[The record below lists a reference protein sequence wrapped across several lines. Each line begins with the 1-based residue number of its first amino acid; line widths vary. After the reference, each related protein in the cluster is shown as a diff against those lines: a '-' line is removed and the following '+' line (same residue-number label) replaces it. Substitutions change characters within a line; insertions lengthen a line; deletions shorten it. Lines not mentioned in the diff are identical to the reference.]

1 MGVKE
6 VKNEGD
12 IDIMNQAEKESDM
25 SFGWLCSYT
34 PVEILV
40 AAGSIPTRL
49 DAGDMILSETN
60 PYIYQLI
67 CPYVRAVFGA
77 AQKESFDPLEGVVF
91 MKCCD
96 AMLRLY
102 DLWKAHLPNQK
113 AYILP
118 LPKIQSKEARKY
130 FADAIRR
137 FSDSLGRD
145 LGVSIN
151 EDALRKAVSDVNKL
165 RSAVQRLY
173 QMRLGKPGTM
183 AYSRLRLLIRQWLS
197 RPPAQALREVEKELK
212 DLEGEPAEASPP
224 SARVLVASS
233 TLDQLQIIEM
243 IEQAGMTVVADD
255 HCSGLRHFDRLV
267 REEGDLFLNLAERY
281 LMRWPCSRMQ
291 SDPSHFG
298 RVIDEV
304 DRTGAEGVI
313 YVALKYCDH
322 SGFDVPRI
330 QAQLKEKDIPM
341 LYIENDYT
349 VSGLGQLKVRIEA
362 FAEMLREEL

>member
-1 MGVKE
+1 M
-6 VKNEGD
+6 KNESE
-12 IDIMNQAEKESDM
+12 IDVMNQWEKESDM
-25 SFGWLCSYT
+25 RFGWLCSYT

-49 DAGDMILSETN
+49 DAGDMFLSETN
-60 PYIYQLI
+60 PHIYQLM

-77 AQKESFDPLEGVVF
+77 AQKDSFDPLDGVVF

-102 DLWKAHLPNQK
+102 DLWKAHLPDQK

-118 LPKIQSKEARKY
+118 LPKIQSLEARKY

-137 FSDSLGRD
+137 FSDTLGRD
-145 LGVSIN
+145 LGVSIT
-151 EDALRKAVSDVNKL
+151 EDALRKAVSDMNRL

-173 QMRLGKPGTM
+173 HVRLEKPGSM
-183 AYSRLRLLIRQWLS
+183 AYTRLRLLIREWLS
-197 RPPAQALREVEKELK
+197 GPPSQALKEVEEELK
-212 DLEGEPAEASPP
+212 DLEGKPAEESPP
-224 SARVLVASS
+224 SGRVLVASS

-255 HCSGLRHFDRLV
+255 HCSGLRHFDGQV

-281 LMRWPCSRMQ
+281 LMRWPCSRMH
-291 SDPSHFG
+291 SDPSHFR
-298 RVIDEV
+298 RVLDEV
-304 DRTGAEGVI
+304 DGSGAEGVI

>member
-1 MGVKE
+1 
-6 VKNEGD
+6 
-12 IDIMNQAEKESDM
+12 MNQMEKESNM
-25 SFGWLCSYT
+25 RFGWLCSYT

-49 DAGDMILSETN
+49 DAGDMFLSETN
-60 PYIYQLI
+60 PHIYQLM
-67 CPYVRAVFGA
+67 CPYVRTVFGA
-77 AQKESFDPLEGVVF
+77 AQKESFAPLEGVVF

-102 DLWKAHLPNQK
+102 DLWKAHLPDQK

-118 LPKIQSKEARKY
+118 LPKIQSKEAIKY

-137 FSDSLGRD
+137 FTESLARD
-145 LGVSIN
+145 LGVSITEN
-151 EDALRKAVSDVNKL
+151 ALRRAVSDVNKL
-165 RSAVQRLY
+165 RSALQGLY
-173 QMRLGKPGTM
+173 RMRLEKPGSMTY
-183 AYSRLRLLIRQWLS
+183 ARLRLLIRQWLS
-197 RPPAQALREVEKELK
+197 RPPAEALKGVEKELK
-212 DLEGEPAEASPP
+212 DLQEKPAEAFPP
-224 SARVLVASS
+224 SPRVLVASS
-233 TLDQLQIIEM
+233 TLDQIQIIEM

-255 HCSGLRHFDRLV
+255 HCSGLRHFDGLV

-281 LMRWPCSRMQ
+281 LLRWPCSRMH
-291 SDPSHFG
+291 SDPSHCR

-304 DRTGAEGVI
+304 VGSGAEGVI
-313 YVALKYCDH
+313 FVALKYCDH
-322 SGFDVPRI
+322 SGLDVPPI

-349 VSGLGQLKVRIEA
+349 VGGLGQLKVRIEA

>member
-1 MGVKE
+1 MR
-6 VKNEGD
+6 
-12 IDIMNQAEKESDM
+12 
-25 SFGWLCSYT
+25 FGWLCSYT

-40 AAGSIPTRL
+40 AAGLIPTRL
-49 DAGDMILSETN
+49 DAGDMFLSEPN
-60 PYIYQLI
+60 PHIYQLM

-77 AQKESFDPLEGVVF
+77 AQKDSFDPLDGVVF

-102 DLWKAHLPNQK
+102 DLWKAHLPDQK

-118 LPKIQSKEARKY
+118 LPKIQSGEARKY

-137 FSDSLGRD
+137 FSDTLGRD
-145 LGVSIN
+145 LGVSIT

-173 QMRLGKPGTM
+173 RMRLGKPRSM

-212 DLEGEPAEASPP
+212 DLEREPAEASPP

-255 HCSGLRHFDRLV
+255 HCSGLRHFDGQV

-281 LMRWPCSRMQ
+281 LMRWPCSRMH
-291 SDPSHFG
+291 SDPSHFR
-298 RVIDEV
+298 RVLDEV
-304 DRTGAEGVI
+304 DGSGAEGVI

>member
-1 MGVKE
+1 MGIKE
-6 VKNEGD
+6 VRNEGE
-12 IDIMNQAEKESDM
+12 IDVMNQGGRDNDM
-25 SFGWLCSYT
+25 RFGWLCSYT

-49 DAGDMILSETN
+49 DAGDLFLSETN
-60 PYIYQLI
+60 PHIYQLM

-77 AQKESFDPLEGVVF
+77 AQKESFDPLDGVVF

-118 LPKIQSKEARKY
+118 LPKIQSREAREY

-137 FSDSLGRD
+137 FSDSLGGD
-145 LGVSIN
+145 LGVSIT

-173 QMRLGKPGTM
+173 RLRLEKPGSM

-197 RPPAQALREVEKELK
+197 GSPAQALREVEKELK
-212 DLEGEPAEASPP
+212 DLEGKPAAPSPP

-243 IEQAGMTVVADD
+243 IERAGMTVVADD
-255 HCSGLRHFDRLV
+255 HCSGLRHFDGLV
-267 REEGDLFLNLAERY
+267 REEGDLFLNLADRY

-291 SDPSHFG
+291 SDPSHFE
-298 RVIDEV
+298 RAIDEV
-304 DRTGAEGVI
+304 DGSGAEGVI

-322 SGFDVPRI
+322 SGFDAPRI
-330 QAQLKEKDIPM
+330 QAQLKEKEIPM

>member
-1 MGVKE
+1 M
-6 VKNEGD
+6 KNEGE
-12 IDIMNQAEKESDM
+12 IDVMNQGGKESDM
-25 SFGWLCSYT
+25 RFGWLCSYT

-49 DAGDMILSETN
+49 DAGDMFLSETN

-137 FSDSLGRD
+137 FGDSLGRD
-145 LGVSIN
+145 LGVSIT

-173 QMRLGKPGTM
+173 RMRLGKPRSM

-197 RPPAQALREVEKELK
+197 RPPAQALREVEKQLK
-212 DLEGEPAEASPP
+212 DLEREPAEASPP

-243 IEQAGMTVVADD
+243 IEQAGMTV
-255 HCSGLRHFDRLV
+255 LRHFDGLV

-298 RVIDEV
+298 RVIEEV
-304 DRTGAEGVI
+304 DGTGAEGVI

-349 VSGLGQLKVRIEA
+349 ASGLGQLKVRIEA

>member
-1 MGVKE
+1 M
-6 VKNEGD
+6 
-12 IDIMNQAEKESDM
+12 DM
-25 SFGWLCSYT
+25 RFGWLCSYT

-49 DAGDMILSETN
+49 DAGDMFLSEPN
-60 PYIYQLI
+60 PHIYQLM

-77 AQKESFDPLEGVVF
+77 AQKDRFDPLDGVVF

-102 DLWKAHLPNQK
+102 DLWKAHLPDQK

-118 LPKIQSKEARKY
+118 FPKIQSEEARRY
-130 FADAIRR
+130 FADAIGR
-137 FSDSLGRD
+137 FSARLGKD
-145 LGVSIN
+145 LGVSIT
-151 EDALRKAVSDVNKL
+151 EEALRKAVSDVNRL

-173 QMRLGKPGTM
+173 
-183 AYSRLRLLIRQWLS
+183 RLRLEKPGAMAYGRLRPLIRQWLS
-197 RPPAQALREVEKELK
+197 IPPAHAFEEAEKELK
-212 DLEGEPAEASPP
+212 DLQEKPVEGSAP

-255 HCSGLRHFDRLV
+255 HCSGLRHFDGLV

-281 LMRWPCSRMQ
+281 LMRWPCSRMY
-291 SDPSHFG
+291 SDPSHLE

-304 DRTGAEGVI
+304 EGSGAEGVI

-322 SGFDVPRI
+322 SGLDVPRI
-330 QAQLKEKDIPM
+330 QARLKEKDIPM

-349 VSGLGQLKVRIEA
+349 VGGLGQLKVRIEA

>member
-1 MGVKE
+1 MGIKE
-6 VKNEGD
+6 VKNEGE
-12 IDIMNQAEKESDM
+12 IDVMNQVEKESDM
-25 SFGWLCSYT
+25 RFGWLCSYT

-49 DAGDMILSETN
+49 DAGDMFLSTTN

-113 AYILP
+113 VYILP
-118 LPKIQSKEARKY
+118 LPKIQSREARKY

-137 FSDSLGRD
+137 FSDSLDRD
-145 LGVSIN
+145 LGVSIT

-173 QMRLGKPGTM
+173 RMRLGKPGSM

-197 RPPAQALREVEKELK
+197 RHPAQALREVEKELK
-212 DLEGEPAEASPP
+212 DLEGKPAEASPP

-255 HCSGLRHFDRLV
+255 HCNGLRHFDGLV

-304 DRTGAEGVI
+304 DGTGAEGVI

-322 SGFDVPRI
+322 SSFDAPRI
-330 QAQLKEKDIPM
+330 RAQLKEKDIPM

-349 VSGLGQLKVRIEA
+349 ASGLGQLKVRIEA

>member
-1 MGVKE
+1 MGV
-6 VKNEGD
+6 
-12 IDIMNQAEKESDM
+12 MNRVQKESNL

-49 DAGDMILSETN
+49 DVGDMFLSETN
-60 PYIYQLI
+60 PHIYQLI

-77 AQKESFDPLEGVVF
+77 AQKDIFDPLDGVVF

-102 DLWKAHLPNQK
+102 DLWNAHLPNQK
-113 AYILP
+113 AYLLP
-118 LPKIQSKEARKY
+118 LPKIQSEEAKKY
-130 FADAIRR
+130 FADAIRH
-137 FSDSLGRD
+137 FSDTLGRD
-145 LGVSIN
+145 LGVSIT
-151 EDALRKAVSDVNKL
+151 EDALRKAVSEMNRL
-165 RSAVQRLY
+165 RSALQRLY
-173 QMRLGKPGTM
+173 RMRLEKPGSM
-183 AYSRLRLLIRQWLS
+183 AYTRLRLLIRQCLS
-197 RPPAQALREVEKELK
+197 MPPAQALREVEEELK
-212 DLEGEPAEASPP
+212 DLEEKPAEASPP
-224 SARVLVASS
+224 SGRVLLASS

-255 HCSGLRHFDRLV
+255 HCSGLRHFDGLV
-267 REEGDLFLNLAERY
+267 REEGDPFLNLAERY

-291 SDPSHFG
+291 SDPSHLR

-304 DRTGAEGVI
+304 DGSGAEGVI

-322 SGFDVPRI
+322 SGLDVPQI
-330 QAQLKEKDIPM
+330 QAHLKEKHIPM

-349 VSGLGQLKVRIEA
+349 VGSLGQLKVRIEA

>member
-60 PYIYQLI
+60 PSIYQLI
-67 CPYVRAVFGA
+67 CPYVRAVFSA

-165 RSAVQRLY
+165 RSAVQKLYQMRLG

-212 DLEGEPAEASPP
+212 DLEGEPAEASIP

-233 TLDQLQIIEM
+233 TLDQLQI
-243 IEQAGMTVVADD
+243 MT
-255 HCSGLRHFDRLV
+255 G
-267 REEGDLFLNLAERY
+267 
-281 LMRWPCSRMQ
+281 
-291 SDPSHFG
+291 
-298 RVIDEV
+298 
-304 DRTGAEGVI
+304 
-313 YVALKYCDH
+313 
-322 SGFDVPRI
+322 
-330 QAQLKEKDIPM
+330 
-341 LYIENDYT
+341 
-349 VSGLGQLKVRIEA
+349 
-362 FAEMLREEL
+362 

>member
-1 MGVKE
+1 MR
-6 VKNEGD
+6 
-12 IDIMNQAEKESDM
+12 
-25 SFGWLCSYT
+25 FGWLCSYT

-49 DAGDMILSETN
+49 DAGDMFLSEPN
-60 PYIYQLI
+60 PHIYQLM

-77 AQKESFDPLEGVVF
+77 AQKDRFDPLDGVVF

-102 DLWKAHLPNQK
+102 DLWKAHLPDQK

-118 LPKIQSKEARKY
+118 FPKIQSEEARRY
-130 FADAIRR
+130 FADAIGR
-137 FSDSLGRD
+137 FSARLGKD
-145 LGVSIN
+145 LGVSIT
-151 EDALRKAVSDVNKL
+151 EEALRKAVSDVNRL
-165 RSAVQRLY
+165 RSAVQTLY
-173 QMRLGKPGTM
+173 
-183 AYSRLRLLIRQWLS
+183 RLRLEKPGAMAYGRLRPLIRQWLS
-197 RPPAQALREVEKELK
+197 IPPAHAFEEAEKELK
-212 DLEGEPAEASPP
+212 DLQEKPVEGSAP
-224 SARVLVASS
+224 SARVFVASS

-255 HCSGLRHFDRLV
+255 HCSGLRHFDGLV

-281 LMRWPCSRMQ
+281 LMRWPCSRMY
-291 SDPSHFG
+291 SDPSHLE

-304 DRTGAEGVI
+304 EGSGAEGVI

-322 SGFDVPRI
+322 SGLDVPRI
-330 QAQLKEKDIPM
+330 QARLKEKDIPM

-349 VSGLGQLKVRIEA
+349 VGGLGQLKVRIEA

>member
-1 MGVKE
+1 
-6 VKNEGD
+6 
-12 IDIMNQAEKESDM
+12 MNQWEKDNDM
-25 SFGWLCSYT
+25 RFGWLCSYT

-49 DAGDMILSETN
+49 DAGDMFLTETN
-60 PYIYQLI
+60 PHIYQLM

-77 AQKESFDPLEGVVF
+77 AQKDRFEPLDGVVF

-102 DLWKAHLPNQK
+102 DLWKAHLPDHK

-118 LPKIQSKEARKY
+118 LPKIQSKEAKKY
-130 FADAIRR
+130 FADAIGR
-137 FSDSLGRD
+137 FSDRLGRD
-145 LGVSIN
+145 LGVSIT
-151 EDALRKAVSDVNKL
+151 EDALRKAVSDVNRL

-173 QMRLGKPGTM
+173 RLRLEKPGSM
-183 AYSRLRLLIRQWLS
+183 AYTRLRLLIRQWLS
-197 RPPAQALREVEKELK
+197 RSPAQALKEAEKELK
-212 DLEGEPAEASPP
+212 DLQGKPAEASPP

-255 HCSGLRHFDRLV
+255 HCGGLRHFDGLV

-281 LMRWPCSRMQ
+281 LMRWPCSRMY
-291 SDPSHFG
+291 SDPSHFE

-304 DRTGAEGVI
+304 EGSGAEGVI

-322 SGFDVPRI
+322 SGLDVPRI
-330 QAQLKEKDIPM
+330 QARLKEKDIPM

-349 VSGLGQLKVRIEA
+349 VGGLGQLKVRIEA